1 MSPQQQ
7 TASSSKVQEFKAYI
21 KNAHI
26 VLEKVGKV
34 SEQMEHARKK
44 FNEKYTNLLEG
55 LLPNYQLKSISQYTD
70 NPENL
75 WFMNQKENGILEA
88 IHSLKKHQQ
97 RNALLIANELIK
109 EEIRELDGFS
119 EIIKHKDEYERF

>member
-75 WFMNQKENGILEA
+75 WFMNQKENGILEKGLA
-88 IHSLKKHQQ
+88 EFRI
-97 RNALLIANELIK
+97 
-109 EEIRELDGFS
+109 
-119 EIIKHKDEYERF
+119 EY